1 MEDSSKG
8 LSNKAYA
15 RYRKE
20 RNLPGGTHQA
30 VKKALERGRICK
42 NEYGLIDP
50 RQSDVDWSENTSWSM
65 QRHENKSLD

>member
-1 MEDSSKG
+1 MEDSSNG

-30 VKKALERGRICK
+30 VKKALERGRIYK
-42 NEYGLIDP
+42 NKYGLIDP
-50 RQSDVDWSENTSWSM
+50 RQADAEWEANTSWSM
-65 QRHENKSLD
+65 QRHESKFN